1 MPWLIEI
8 GDECTIA
15 PEAYLL
21 AHDASTKR
29 HLNRTR
35 VGRVCIGRRVFIGAR
50 AVILPGVTVG
60 DESIV
65 AAGSVVVHDVPPRTI
80 VAGNP
85 ARQVGSLD
93 DYLAEQRRR
102 LAEGPY
108 STERSSRLIAGSF
121 RKRPAPRCA
130 KRCDRRAPTD
140 SWISHPTPR
149 RRPTLAG
156 RSSGQAKYSR

>member
-8 GDECTIA
+8 GDESTIA

-50 AVILPGVTVG
+50 ALILPGVTVG

-65 AAGSVVVHDVPPRTI
+65 AAGSVVIHDVPPRTI

-85 ARQVGSLD
+85 AREVGNLD
-93 DYLAEQRRR
+93 DYLAKQRRQ

-108 STERSSRLIAGSF
+108 FDRERFPTYRRQLSRAARVEMRRSLQRAGTYGF
-121 RKRPAPRCA
+121 V
-130 KRCDRRAPTD
+130 D
-140 SWISHPTPR
+140 
-149 RRPTLAG
+149 
-156 RSSGQAKYSR
+156 